1 MGSGSTRPRASLRR
15 ALPGDDA
22 DELTW
27 LLFRQED
34 VISLEQ
40 VLQHLSRKAVRHRVA
55 SGRWRQVHPA
65 VFVTHNG
72 PVGIAQLWWIAV
84 LAAGPAAVLGGLT
97 AAQAGGLR
105 GFPDRVVHLLLPA
118 SCRRGPL
125 PQGVLAHRTTHLP
138 ARDVLAVGQ
147 PPRTMAARSIVDAA
161 QWAASDGQ
169 ARAIVAAAFQ
179 QRLVGGD
186 DVYQVLDQMP
196 RVRRRRL
203 ILATATDAA
212 GGAHSG
218 GELDFLSLVRRSGLP
233 EPTRQRI
240 RRDATGRRRYLDAY
254 FEEWRVH
261 VEIDGGQHLDPAH
274 AWADMRRQNDLWVDG
289 DRVLRF
295 PTWVLRAQPEEVVAQ
310 LRAAL
315 RAAGWAG

>member
-1 MGSGSTRPRASLRR
+1 MAPGGAETFQDLFFVHRGQRLGRGVCRVVGVGSGSTRPRASLRR

-147 PPRTMAARSIVDAA
+147 PPRTMAAARS
-161 QWAASDGQ
+161 SMPPSGQ
-169 ARAIVAAAFQ
+169 PAMGRLGRSLRLPSNSGWWVAMTCIRFST
-179 QRLVGGD
+179 RCRESG
-186 DVYQVLDQMP
+186 
-196 RVRRRRL
+196 
-203 ILATATDAA
+203 AA
-212 GGAHSG
+212 G
-218 GELDFLSLVRRSGLP
+218 
-233 EPTRQRI
+233 
-240 RRDATGRRRYLDAY
+240 
-254 FEEWRVH
+254 
-261 VEIDGGQHLDPAH
+261 
-274 AWADMRRQNDLWVDG
+274 
-289 DRVLRF
+289 
-295 PTWVLRAQPEEVVAQ
+295 
-310 LRAAL
+310 
-315 RAAGWAG
+315 